1 MSSARSQMNA
11 MCDAYAAVVRE
22 GAFPQVRWWGDQ
34 VTDYGQRLEQ
44 HQARIDRQ
52 IDDLDA
58 MLADYRRIG
67 A

>member
-1 MSSARSQMNA
+1 MSRAAQWNRILTGT
-11 MCDAYAAVVRE
+11 YAEMA
-22 GAFPQVRWWGDQ
+22 GVRWWGDQ

-58 MLADYRRIG
+58 MLADYRSIG
-67 A
+67 K